1 MKFIAGVNMTKRYL
15 IAFPISCL
23 LLGVTIMETF
33 GKQENL
39 ENENL
44 FHIIFCSF
52 LVYKCAIGLISRLDL
67 KVWFSKLYILTEIV
81 VYLILLRYFAVNSNY
96 LEDMNSAMIDF
107 VLHNLVLLLALRTIM
122 KCKEIEKERD
132 SPHVTNM

>member
-1 MKFIAGVNMTKRYL
+1 MNKKYL
-15 IAFPISCL
+15 IAFAISCL
-23 LLGVTIMETF
+23 LLGVSVIETF

-44 FHIIFCSF
+44 FRIIFCLF
-52 LVYKCAIGLISRLDL
+52 LVYKCAMELIEDRLDL
-67 KVWFSKLYILTEIV
+67 KVWFSKLYILTEII
-81 VYLILLRYFAVNSNY
+81 VYIILLRYFAVNNNY

-122 KCKEIEKERD
+122 KSKESEKERD